1 MQELPLLR
9 SQEGLRQQQH
19 HALPVARSQPL
30 PPQAVVVDA
39 LCVAV
44 VDALRQ

>member
-1 MQELPLLR
+1 MEEVLVQELPLLR
-9 SQEGLRQQQH
+9 TQEGL
-19 HALPVARSQPL
+19 SQPL

-44 VDALRQ
+44 VEALGQ